1 MIGLKKYRKIVIL
14 LASFVLLS
22 CASKKYYIKHVTF
35 PKEATL
41 EEKVNM
47 ASRLVPTSQQLN
59 WQSMELT
66 AFIHFGI
73 NTFTDCEWG
82 TGKESPK
89 LFNPTEFNAYQW
101 VKILKDSGFKMI
113 IITAKHH
120 DGFCLWPTST
130 TKHSV
135 AYSPWRNGLGDVVKE
150 VRNACY
156 KYDMKFGVYLSP
168 WDRNAPSYGDSP
180 AYNKLFRA
188 QLTELLSNYGE
199 VHEVWFDG
207 ANGEGPNGKKQVYD
221 WEPVFEIIHKLQPKA
236 VTAIMGD
243 DVRWVGNESGFGRQ
257 TEWGATVITP
267 NSYPRAKLNNK
278 ALNIN
283 SSAKD
288 LGSRDM
294 LAKANEL
301 FWYPSEVDVSIR
313 PGWFYHKNEDS
324 KVKTLKQL
332 VDIYFQSVGRN
343 SVLLLNIPPDKRGL
357 INEIDELR
365 LREFKKYIDKMYS
378 ENYVMD
384 FNTLWKAKKGDSKVF
399 SLKNDSE
406 INVLVIQENI
416 SKGQRI
422 ESFDIDIK
430 TEEGW
435 KNIVKGTTVGYKR
448 IFRVDGFRTDKIR
461 ITINQTRNVANIC
474 NVAAYYAGDIEETN
488 KEDNINDISR
498 DKWSVISENPLVL
511 DLGEIYKVNSFV
523 YAPIS
528 NKKTIA
534 YKYDLSVSL
543 DGMKWVDIRKN
554 GEFGNIINNPVPQ
567 TITFE
572 KPESVRFIRI
582 NATSVEGT
590 NASIDL
596 KEIGVKIN
604 K

>member
-14 LASFVLLS
+14 LASFALLS

-267 NSYPRAKLNNK
+267 NSYPRAKINNK

-567 TITFE
+567 IITLE
-572 KPESVRFIRI
+572 NPENVRFIRI

-596 KEIGVKIN
+596 KEIGVKVN

>member
-1 MIGLKKYRKIVIL
+1 
-14 LASFVLLS
+14 
-22 CASKKYYIKHVTF
+22 
-35 PKEATL
+35 
-41 EEKVNM
+41 
-47 ASRLVPTSQQLN
+47 
-59 WQSMELT
+59 
-66 AFIHFGI
+66 
-73 NTFTDCEWG
+73 
-82 TGKESPK
+82 
-89 LFNPTEFNAYQW
+89 
-101 VKILKDSGFKMI
+101 
-113 IITAKHH
+113 
-120 DGFCLWPTST
+120 
-130 TKHSV
+130 
-135 AYSPWRNGLGDVVKE
+135 
-150 VRNACY
+150 
-156 KYDMKFGVYLSP
+156 
-168 WDRNAPSYGDSP
+168 
-180 AYNKLFRA
+180 
-188 QLTELLSNYGE
+188 
-199 VHEVWFDG
+199 
-207 ANGEGPNGKKQVYD
+207 
-221 WEPVFEIIHKLQPKA
+221 
-236 VTAIMGD
+236 
-243 DVRWVGNESGFGRQ
+243 
-257 TEWGATVITP
+257 
-267 NSYPRAKLNNK
+267 
-278 ALNIN
+278 
-283 SSAKD
+283 
-288 LGSRDM
+288 
-294 LAKANEL
+294 
-301 FWYPSEVDVSIR
+301 
-313 PGWFYHKNEDS
+313 
-324 KVKTLKQL
+324 
-332 VDIYFQSVGRN
+332 
-343 SVLLLNIPPDKRGL
+343 
-357 INEIDELR
+357 
-365 LREFKKYIDKMYS
+365 
-378 ENYVMD
+378 MD

-567 TITFE
+567 IITLE
-572 KPESVRFIRI
+572 NPENVRFIRI

-596 KEIGVKIN
+596 KEIGVKVN